1 MQNVAVKLVFA
12 TIYLRQIHHFLP
24 TLLSFFIML
33 FKSLVLGVAGLVA
46 AADSSSQKCSLSTTI
61 SAASAISDLASC
73 PTLDGTIEITGDAIG
88 NLDLGQVQT
97 VKGDINIFNSSSITA
112 IDFSGLG
119 NITGSL
125 SFDALTQL
133 HAIQFNQLQKAKKL
147 AFISLP
153 SFSSLNLNSGLADVS
168 SLTLS
173 DTAISSVDKL
183 LQFDNI
189 GVLNINNNKN
199 VTSIDLSGLKTVSE
213 GLTLSFN
220 SDNATV
226 KLENLIWAA
235 NLTIQDVGDLSIDN
249 LEYVN
254 GSFQLAYNGFDE
266 VTFDN
271 LKSVGS
277 SLQIFANDELSSFS
291 MNNLTE
297 IDGELRI
304 FNNSKLEDIELSSLE
319 TVKGAINIKGD
330 FGNFTLPELKEV
342 DGDFSVSSENED
354 FSCKPF
360 VKLHDN
366 KKIKG
371 HNFNCSS
378 PTSSS
383 AASSSSGS
391 SKSSGN
397 SKSSGSGSS
406 GSGSGSGSGSSS
418 EGAAASY
425 LTPGMILSSVVGSIV
440 ALMV

>member
-1 MQNVAVKLVFA
+1 M
-12 TIYLRQIHHFLP
+12 
-24 TLLSFFIML
+24 LLQ
-33 FKSLVLGVAGLVA
+33 SLVLALAGFAA
-46 AADSSSQKCSLSTTI
+46 AADSSSQKCSYSTTI
-61 SAASAISDLASC
+61 LAASAVSELASC

-88 NLDLGQVQT
+88 NLQLGQVQT
-97 VKGDINIFNSSSITA
+97 VKGDVHIFNSSSITE

-133 HAIQFNQLQKAKKL
+133 HAIQFNQLQKAKEL
-147 AFISLP
+147 SFISLP
-153 SFSSLNLNSGLADVS
+153 SFSSLNLNSGLAEVS

-183 LQFDNI
+183 LEFDNI
-189 GVLNINNNKN
+189 GLLNINNNKN
-199 VTSIDLSGLKTVSE
+199 VTSIDLSGLKTVSQ

-235 NLTIQDVGDLSIDN
+235 NLTIQDVGDLSISN

-254 GSFQLAYNGFDE
+254 GTFQLAYNGFDE
-266 VTFDN
+266 VSFDN
-271 LKSVGS
+271 LKDVGS
-277 SLQIFANDELSSFS
+277 SLQIFANEELTAFS

-304 FNNSKLEDIELSSLE
+304 FNNSKLEELQLESLE

-330 FGNFTLPELKEV
+330 FGNFTLDNLKEV
-342 DGDFSVSSENED
+342 DGDFSVSSDNED
-354 FSCKPF
+354 FDCKPF

-378 PTSSS
+378 PSSSS

-391 SKSSGN
+391 SKSSG
-397 SKSSGSGSS
+397 SSGSSGSGSS
-406 GSGSGSGSGSSS
+406 GSGSSGSSS
-418 EGAAASY
+418 KGAAAAY
-425 LTPGMILSSVVGSIV
+425 VTPGMILSSVVGSII
-440 ALMV
+440 ALMI

>member
-1 MQNVAVKLVFA
+1 M
-12 TIYLRQIHHFLP
+12 
-24 TLLSFFIML
+24 
-33 FKSLVLGVAGLVA
+33 AGLVA
-46 AADSSSQKCSLSTTI
+46 AADSSSSDSCSLSTTI
-61 SAASAISDLASC
+61 SAASAVQNIASC

-88 NLDLGQVQT
+88 NIDLSQVQT
-97 VKGDINIFNSSSITA
+97 VKGDLNIFNSSSITA

-133 HAIQFNQLQKAKKL
+133 HAIQFNNLKKAKEL

-153 SFSSLNLNSGLADVS
+153 SFSSLNLNSGLAEVE

-183 LQFDNI
+183 LEFDNI
-189 GVLNINNNKN
+189 GLLNINNNKN
-199 VTSIDLSGLKTVSE
+199 VTSIDLSGLKTVSK

-235 NLTIQDVGDLSIDN
+235 NLTIQDVGDLSISN

-266 VTFDN
+266 VSFDN
-271 LKSVGS
+271 LKEVGS
-277 SLQIFANDELSSFS
+277 SLQVFANDELTSFS
-291 MNNLTE
+291 MDNLTE

-304 FNNSKLEDIELSSLE
+304 FNNSKLEELELSSLE

-330 FGNFTLPELKEV
+330 FGNFSLSNLEEV
-342 DGDFSVSSENED
+342 DGDFSISSDNED

-360 VKLHDN
+360 IKLHDD

-378 PTSSS
+378 PPTSSAS
-383 AASSSSGS
+383 SSSSGS
-391 SKSSGN
+391 SKSSG
-397 SKSSGSGSS
+397 SSGSSSSGSGSS
-406 GSGSGSGSGSSS
+406 GSGSGSGSSSS
-418 EGAAASY
+418 KGAAATY
-425 LTPGMILSSVVGSIV
+425 LTPGMILSSVVGSII
-440 ALMV
+440 ALMI